1 MMNVYKGG
9 IMLKYIGVF
18 FVFFSLNLTSYTVYA
33 STFQN
38 VVLTKT
44 VTNIT
49 QRSEASTLIDAKPG
63 DVIEYNIYVVNSTNS
78 AISNINISAAIPL
91 FMVSTAIIDCS
102 NSYLPSSLRCQI
114 LTPDGLNDSGYQ
126 GGIIWQLF
134 GELEAGVTTRVSYQ
148 VMIK

>member
-1 MMNVYKGG
+1 M
-9 IMLKYIGVF
+9 
-18 FVFFSLNLTSYTVYA
+18 YA

-63 DVIEYNIYVVNSTNS
+63 DVIEYNIYVANSTNS

-134 GELEAGVTTRVSYQ
+134 GNYLAIIWRT
-148 VMIK
+148 